1 MVEPEVKNPP
11 NIHLDHI
18 SQIRQ
23 DARNWIET
31 IFLPSVENI
40 NRCYF
45 NNKLLNKEEAIK
57 LAKSRKIKMTTNTDE
72 HKFFIHHKS
81 LWIIPFEKWDFIM
94 DGWWYRTTDWKIIF
108 SFDEKWKD
116 TNRYYFNNKLLSKE
130 EAEVLAKENKIK
142 MPIDADDYSF
152 FVYHKKMGIVP
163 FQKWDYVLTDEWY
176 SMTDWTHVFCYDNS
190 WKELWCFHDSPPVIF

>member
-1 MVEPEVKNPP
+1 MIEPEVKYIK

-18 SQIRQ
+18 SQIRE
-23 DARNWIET
+23 DAKNWIET
-31 IFLPSVENI
+31 IFLPSIENI

-45 NNKLLNKEEAIK
+45 NNKLLTQEEALE
-57 LAKSRKIKMTTNTDE
+57 LAKTRKIKMAANTQE

-94 DGWWYRTTDWKIIF
+94 NGWWYRTTDWKHIF
-108 SFDEKWKD
+108 PFDEKWKD
-116 TNRYYFNNKLLSKE
+116 TNRYYFNNKLLSKQ
-130 EAEVLAKENKIK
+130 EAKTLAKESGIK

-152 FVYHKKMGIVP
+152 FVYHKKLGIVP

-176 SMTDWTHVFCYDNS
+176 SITDWIHVFCYDNS
-190 WKELWCFHDSPPVIF
+190 WKELWCF